1 MSCVALIFHDG
12 EGNEQLRMC
21 FVETSPP
28 VHLVSGDL
36 KAAGSVGI
44 GDVVRLPDGSWR
56 RVDSVECD

>member
-1 MSCVALIFHDG
+1 VACNVLIFHDD
-12 EGNEQLRMC
+12 EGNEQMRMC

-44 GDVVRLPDGSWR
+44 GDVVRLPDRTWR
-56 RVDSVECD
+56 RVDAVECD